1 MDRQAWLR
9 ERRQTAEERHDA
21 IHAFTYDDQYGE
33 IGPTHRR
40 FVADLLERCPP
51 GGAVLD
57 AACGTGKYF
66 AMVLDS
72 GRRVVGTDQST
83 GMLARARARFP
94 AVPLERVGLQ
104 ELAFDAEFDA
114 VMCVDAME
122 NIPPEDWPR
131 VVANLSRA
139 VRPGGPVYLTVEQVD
154 DRELDREL
162 ADATARGLPVVRGE
176 ASRESYHF
184 YPSRGQVDRW
194 LEKAGWPW
202 RRRSTAKGRAT
213 ATCTCCWPRPAAG
226 RARGRARRGAPPARG
241 SRCTAG
247 GPTAQRLVT
256 RATSRPS
263 ACGWLAAAQPAPPRS
278 AMLRA
283 AFQSACPAKPHDRQP
298 KVAWSWR
305 LARSTCPQPEQL
317 CEVCAGFTWMTTT
330 PARSAL

>member
-1 MDRQAWLR
+1 VDRQAWLR

-51 GGAVLD
+51 GGTVLD

-66 AMVLDS
+66 AMVTDS

-131 VVANLSRA
+131 VVANLRRA

-154 DRELDREL
+154 DQELDREL

-176 ASRESYHF
+176 ASREGYHF
-184 YPSRGQVDRW
+184 YPSRGQVDGW
-194 LEKAGWPW
+194 LEEAGLVVVAEEH
-202 RRRSTAKGRAT
+202 SQGEGYGYLHLLLAE
-213 ATCTCCWPRPAAG
+213 AG
-226 RARGRARRGAPPARG
+226 RGPDQGAG
-241 SRCTAG
+241 
-247 GPTAQRLVT
+247 
-256 RATSRPS
+256 
-263 ACGWLAAAQPAPPRS
+263 
-278 AMLRA
+278 
-283 AFQSACPAKPHDRQP
+283 
-298 KVAWSWR
+298 
-305 LARSTCPQPEQL
+305 
-317 CEVCAGFTWMTTT
+317 
-330 PARSAL
+330 